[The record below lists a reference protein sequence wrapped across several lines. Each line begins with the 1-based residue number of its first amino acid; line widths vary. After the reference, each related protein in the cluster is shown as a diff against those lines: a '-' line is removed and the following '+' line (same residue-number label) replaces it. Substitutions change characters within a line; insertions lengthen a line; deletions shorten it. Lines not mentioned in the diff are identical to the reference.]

1 MLVCKYKM
9 DCGEVFFA
17 PLMNICNVL
26 SSARSNYISGWLF
39 NKKEQILWPKWLVYI
54 IHQQINFCCCNW
66 CSFKNE
72 WWMSVCPFTVIL
84 GGLQDHIKEILRCRR
99 LILIACGTSFHA
111 GVAVGISLWYT
122 RLNYSFPSS
131 LLEAMIKQKTLHQMK
146 KFCTWKQLWWYWASY
161 WCPPFYFADC
171 EDFLLLKAHFVPGLG
186 FCSVTHPCCAQQFR
200 SFSWQHRREIYVAE
214 IIILKERCTSI
225 KS

>member
-9 DCGEVFFA
+9 DRGEVFFA

-54 IHQQINFCCCNW
+54 IHQQINFCCGNW

-131 LLEAMIKQKTLHQMK
+131 LLEAMIKQKTS
-146 KFCTWKQLWWYWASY
+146 CTRW
-161 WCPPFYFADC
+161 
-171 EDFLLLKAHFVPGLG
+171 
-186 FCSVTHPCCAQQFR
+186 R
-200 SFSWQHRREIYVAE
+200 SFAE
-214 IIILKERCTSI
+214 VETTMVVLSILLVSALLFCWLRKFPAP
-225 KS
+225 